1 MADEREAWREAFCVL
16 AKGESLLLF
25 IILHTDFSILQY
37 IITTCLVHL
46 LGYEVRQFLDFIAQ
60 QSEARA
66 LKSVAPQILTF
77 QSWTGWCVKY
87 EVRQF
92 LDFIATTVCWSWCL
106 VTRIPGYSVWQ
117 QKTRV

>member
-66 LKSVAPQILTF
+66 LKSVVQRSSPNFDFSVLD
-77 QSWTGWCVKY
+77 GLVC
-87 EVRQF
+87 EV
-92 LDFIATTVCWSWCL
+92 
-106 VTRIPGYSVWQ
+106 
-117 QKTRV
+117 

>member
-46 LGYEVRQFLDFIAQ
+46 LGYEVRQFFFGLH
-60 QSEARA
+60 SHN
-66 LKSVAPQILTF
+66 SV
-77 QSWTGWCVKY
+77 
-87 EVRQF
+87 
-92 LDFIATTVCWSWCL
+92 L
-106 VTRIPGYSVWQ
+106 VLVPCDSD
-117 QKTRV
+117 TRVQCVATENPCVTVWPLSSVLH

>member
-46 LGYEVRQFLDFIAQ
+46 LGYEVRQF
-60 QSEARA
+60 
-66 LKSVAPQILTF
+66 
-77 QSWTGWCVKY
+77 
-87 EVRQF
+87 F